1 MRIRIVPIIHGVR
14 RTFASVTGHDQP
26 NLDHLPPAVARAA
39 LEEIGKTLMESPEYT
54 VSDFEIETGETFAD

>member
-1 MRIRIVPIIHGVR
+1 
-14 RTFASVTGHDQP
+14 VTGHDQP

-54 VSDFEIETGETFAD
+54 VSDFQIETGETFAD